1 MSNNIKFL
9 SNEFVMNEFKK
20 EFDSM
25 DKGGSEIDFVTV
37 MAKDVSANK
46 IGLRSFFNPD
56 YWEKEKDEM
65 KKLCKK
71 FKIPFNENTEI
82 GLTNLLSMIQHYM
95 HFTNYILQVELPA
108 NFLNNYGEQFQQL
121 YNKVSKDVIEGVN
134 YGGN

>member
-1 MSNNIKFL
+1 MSNNVKFL

-37 MAKDVSANK
+37 MAKDASANK

-65 KKLCKK
+65 KK
-71 FKIPFNENTEI
+71 I
-82 GLTNLLSMIQHYM
+82 M
-95 HFTNYILQVELPA
+95 
-108 NFLNNYGEQFQQL
+108 
-121 YNKVSKDVIEGVN
+121 
-134 YGGN
+134 